1 MIFIYIYSPSS
12 NQPIGVI
19 MKNEYRL
26 EVFENCDDAKYFI
39 VNIETNNI
47 DLLNELN
54 LLFKN
59 FAKRKR
65 NY

>member
-1 MIFIYIYSPSS
+1 
-12 NQPIGVI
+12 

-26 EVFENCDDAKYFI
+26 EVFEDCDDAKYFI

>member
-1 MIFIYIYSPSS
+1 
-12 NQPIGVI
+12 

-26 EVFENCDDAKYFI
+26 KVFENCDNAKYFI
-39 VNIETNNI
+39 VDVETNDI
-47 DLLNELN
+47 DLLKELN

>member
-1 MIFIYIYSPSS
+1 MR
-12 NQPIGVI
+12 
-19 MKNEYRL
+19 NEYRL
-26 EVFENCDDAKYFI
+26 KFFEDCDDAKYFI
-39 VNIETNNI
+39 VDLETNNI

-54 LLFKN
+54 LLLKN